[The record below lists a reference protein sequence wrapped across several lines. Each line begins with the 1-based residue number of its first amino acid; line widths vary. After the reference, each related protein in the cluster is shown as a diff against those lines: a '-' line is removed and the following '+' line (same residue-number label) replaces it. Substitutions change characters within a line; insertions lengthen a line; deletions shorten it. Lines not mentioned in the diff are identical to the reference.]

1 MLKKQKYVTAVFC
14 LFLSFFFAAMGIL
27 QYQMIRG
34 KKPVSTDAGIEA
46 MNNDTV
52 LVGGMP
58 IGIYMETDGVM
69 VLNTEQIAGADGK
82 EHEPAKGIVKAGD
95 YIMAVDH
102 CEITGKKELLEA
114 VGNLTGTSVVLTVR
128 RNGET
133 RMEHL
138 SVAIADDNQRIL
150 DMLDDIIQTDKELDL
165 VGKAKNGEE
174 MCQIIKDRQPD
185 VVLLDLIMPKMDGL
199 TVMEQVNKQEF
210 VDKRPYFIVLTAVG
224 QEKITE
230 DAFNKGANYYIMKPF
245 NHTILLD
252 RIKSIRKKPAVF
264 EKKNEESIQEV
275 SSRRENLESRVT
287 NMLHE
292 IGIPAHIKGYHYLRD
307 AIMMAVNDMDVLN
320 AITKILYP
328 TVAKKYRTTSSRV
341 ERAIRH
347 AIEVAW
353 SRGKLDTLDELFGYT
368 VSTGKGKPTNS
379 EFIALI
385 ADTIQLEYRHKN

>member
-1 MLKKQKYVTAVFC
+1 M
-14 LFLSFFFAAMGIL
+14 
-27 QYQMIRG
+27 
-34 KKPVSTDAGIEA
+34 
-46 MNNDTV
+46 
-52 LVGGMP
+52 
-58 IGIYMETDGVM
+58 
-69 VLNTEQIAGADGK
+69 
-82 EHEPAKGIVKAGD
+82 
-95 YIMAVDH
+95 
-102 CEITGKKELLEA
+102 
-114 VGNLTGTSVVLTVR
+114 GNL
-128 RNGET
+128 N
-133 RMEHL
+133 
-138 SVAIADDNQRIL
+138 VAIADDNERIL
-150 DMLDDIIQTDKELDL
+150 ELLDEIISTDNELTV
-165 VGKAKNGEE
+165 VGKANNGED
-174 MCQIIKDRQPD
+174 MCHIIKNKEPD
-185 VVLLDLIMPKMDGL
+185 VVLLDLIMPKMDGIS
-199 TVMEQVNKQEF
+199 VMEKINADTTIK
-210 VDKRPYFIVLTAVG
+210 KRPDFIVVTAVG
-224 QEKITE
+224 QERITE
-230 DAFNKGANYYIMKPF
+230 DAFRKGANYYIMKPF